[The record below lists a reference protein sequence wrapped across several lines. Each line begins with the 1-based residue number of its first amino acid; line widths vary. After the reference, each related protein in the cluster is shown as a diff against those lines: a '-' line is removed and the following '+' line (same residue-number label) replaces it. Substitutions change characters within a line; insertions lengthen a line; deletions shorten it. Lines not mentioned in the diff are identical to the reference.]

1 MTGETQTSPDAA
13 PRGELSAPIVLVP
26 TYNERDNLPALVQR
40 VRAVEPAI
48 DICVLDDA
56 SPDGTGDVADELAA
70 ADPRVHVLH
79 RPGKEGLGAAY
90 LHGFAWAL
98 EQGHDA
104 VIEMDADGSH
114 RPEDLPRL
122 LAAARDAD
130 VVIGSR
136 WVRGGSVVNW
146 PARRKALS
154 LGANAYAQLWLGMPV
169 HDATAGYRLYR
180 AAALRTMGLRDVA
193 SQGYCF
199 QVDLTWRAVRAGL
212 RVVEVPI
219 TFVEREHGTSKMSGD
234 IVRESM
240 ARIAW
245 WGLEYRGAQL
255 RGALNRLRRRP
266 DAATAAPTA
275 AATAESAGSA
285 QETAEPTH
293 PTGER
298 RHSS

>member
-13 PRGELSAPIVLVP
+13 PRRELSAPIVLVP
-26 TYNERDNLPALVQR
+26 TYNERDNLPALVRR

-98 EQGHDA
+98 ERGHDA

-146 PARRKALS
+146 PRRRKALS

-169 HDATAGYRLYR
+169 RDATAGYRLYR
-180 AAALRTMGLRDVA
+180 AQALEAMGMRDVA

-245 WGLEYRGAQL
+245 WGLEYRGGQL
-255 RGALNRLRRRP
+255 GSALNRLRRRP
-266 DAATAAPTA
+266 PAAGTATPTPA
-275 AATAESAGSA
+275 AESTPESTPESAG
-285 QETAEPTH
+285 
-293 PTGER
+293 ER
-298 RHSS
+298 RPS